1 VLANGDK
8 LTLRTD
14 QITRE
19 GADQGRESAAKIGGA
34 AIGGAILGAILG
46 GGKGAAIGAGVGAG
60 GGTAAVMA
68 GERSAVTIPAGSTVS
83 VRVRQPV
90 SVTVEKE

>member
-1 VLANGDK
+1 MQGTVTEVVRAARCAGLALGIRFHTVVLANGDK

-14 QITRE
+14 QMPA
-19 GADQGRESAAKIGGA
+19 GARIRGARAPRGIGGA

-60 GGTAAVMA
+60 GA
-68 GERSAVTIPAGSTVS
+68 R
-83 VRVRQPV
+83 RR
-90 SVTVEKE
+90 